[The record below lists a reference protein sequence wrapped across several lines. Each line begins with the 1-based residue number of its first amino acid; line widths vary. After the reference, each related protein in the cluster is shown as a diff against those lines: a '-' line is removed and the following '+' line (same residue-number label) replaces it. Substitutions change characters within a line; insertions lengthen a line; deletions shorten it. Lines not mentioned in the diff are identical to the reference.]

1 MHAGSEART
10 PAQGAA
16 HRARQRGEREPV
28 QVAVDA
34 EAATLISESGGRLWV
49 WAARP
54 AMCCAGTPA
63 YMHAATTRPTSV
75 SGFSLVPHDRLE
87 IWFRAPAGRAP
98 DVLEIGLRGRRR
110 PRVGAYWDGCLIA
123 L

>member
-1 MHAGSEART
+1 
-10 PAQGAA
+10 
-16 HRARQRGEREPV
+16 
-28 QVAVDA
+28 
-34 EAATLISESGGRLWV
+34 
-49 WAARP
+49 
-54 AMCCAGTPA
+54 
-63 YMHAATTRPTSV
+63 MHAATTRPTGV

-110 PRVGAYWDGCLIA
+110 PRVEAYWDGCLIA